1 MKKAAS
7 SLLTALVAT
16 LVLAHPLSAL
26 ADKKGGD
33 SGRGHGGSHG
43 QSRGASGPS
52 GASGTS
58 GSAGAG
64 GAAQGAGPSRG
75 ESRGE
80 RHGESHA
87 REGREGGEHHNRA
100 EGREHAEH
108 RDRDGMGPMARTRT
122 PMGPE
127 AASLAQQARAA
138 EREYRTT
145 GSAQA
150 QATMQSLRASLAAMG
165 YSRAPHQAGATPPSA
180 PVASTPGTRPAT
192 PGTTTPGTNTP
203 VAGAPAAPAPA
214 PGTNVAGVSGVAAN

>member
-192 PGTTTPGTNTP
+192 PGTNTP
-203 VAGAPAAPAPA
+203 VAGAPAAPA